1 MPKKHRRRKTRKKRG
16 AGCNCEKNERDIK
29 VLYNLVNLLPSV
41 ASYAAAHPSSS
52 TYRGGRRKRRRKTR
66 RKRIKVRPGYCAFLV
81 RKKQCKERAVEGE
94 WLCEKHG
101 SRCYGRGG
109 KIKKSCRLR
118 SRYILNRLY
127 PKKSRRRRR
136 RRRRRTR
143 RR

>member
-1 MPKKHRRRKTRKKRG
+1 MDRKKKDNRKKRG

-66 RKRIKVRPGYCAFLV
+66 RKRIEVRPGYCAFLV

-101 SRCYGRGG
+101 SRCYGRRG
-109 KIKKSCRLR
+109 IKKSCLSR

-136 RRRRRTR
+136 RRRRTR